1 MIEGLDFLVFGE
13 FDNDSRIVFCRFLW
27 SFGIVVLVEFDSL
40 VAESFDESLAGEFGM
55 GFGVGGVKDFSFL
68 ASSPMFA
75 FQFVFFKS

>member
-27 SFGIVVLVEFDSL
+27 SFGIVVVLVEFDSL
-40 VAESFDESLAGEFGM
+40 VAESLAVE
-55 GFGVGGVKDFSFL
+55 FGVGGVMDFSFL

-75 FQFVFFKS
+75 FQFVFFKL